1 MQNTQIMDIVCDLL
15 EEQQQNSIDCYEY
28 DGIDLTLTEPIRMQS
43 TILLTLFTVSK
54 LLGHSS
60 VNTTEKYYV
69 DLLDENFY
77 NSVGKL
83 SELI

>member
-1 MQNTQIMDIVCDLL
+1 MEMVFLYQDHTFQLQTQYNLRVGSLLLQNGAAD
-15 EEQQQNSIDCYEY
+15 
-28 DGIDLTLTEPIRMQS
+28 
-43 TILLTLFTVSK
+43 LFTVSK

-77 NSVGKL
+77 NSVRKL
-83 SELI
+83 TEII

>member
-1 MQNTQIMDIVCDLL
+1 MNLCWF
-15 EEQQQNSIDCYEY
+15 
-28 DGIDLTLTEPIRMQS
+28 IRFSM
-43 TILLTLFTVSK
+43 TILLQNGAADLFTVSK

-77 NSVGKL
+77 NSVRKL
-83 SELI
+83 TEII

>member
-1 MQNTQIMDIVCDLL
+1 LYVSHKIKYYYKIAGIEGANLHSLRKTFGSLLLQNGAAD
-15 EEQQQNSIDCYEY
+15 
-28 DGIDLTLTEPIRMQS
+28 
-43 TILLTLFTVSK
+43 LFTVSK